1 MKMTPERAANL
12 LRDDSF
18 SWELEQLKQTFISQ
32 IVNSTEHE
40 LDTRENAY
48 RIIRAI
54 DLIKSH
60 FQAIAETTEI
70 KAKRLKIF

>member
-18 SWELEQLKQTFISQ
+18 NWELEQLKATFVSQ
-32 IVNSTEHE
+32 IVNSNEHE

-54 DLIKSH
+54 DLIKGH
-60 FQAIAETTEI
+60 FQAIAETPEI
-70 KAKRLKIF
+70 KSKRLKIF

>member
-18 SWELEQLKQTFISQ
+18 SWELEQLKATFISQ
-32 IVNSTEHE
+32 IVNSNEHE

-48 RIIRAI
+48 RIVRAI
-54 DLIKSH
+54 DLIKGH
-60 FQAIAETTEI
+60 FQAIAETPEI
-70 KAKRLKIF
+70 KSRRLKIF

>member
-18 SWELEQLKQTFISQ
+18 NWELEQLKQTFISQ

-60 FQAIAETTEI
+60 FQAIAETAEI
-70 KAKRLKIF
+70 KAKRLKFF